1 MYAFPPMPSI
11 AACVYRH
18 PGGWCYRD
26 ASPRGRRQQ
35 MRCGQWPTAEG
46 SLNRLAG
53 GAAAGG
59 AIRCGISRVC
69 AIAAALAA
77 ALVFSPAAGAQAD
90 GLGALTCS
98 DHTVAVRV
106 ADPGP
111 ADQTMWGQLCYRGS
125 REPATVQL
133 LVHGASYNHLYWNF
147 PYGNGYYSYVD
158 AATAAGYATFDID
171 RIGDGNSSHPP
182 STELDLTAGAVGLH
196 DAVTAL
202 RTGGVDG
209 HAFAHVIMVGHS
221 VGSVEAWIEASRY
234 DDVDAIIITGALHA
248 LNPGLPALAQSDVYP
263 AADDPKFAGSGLDP
277 GYLTTVPGTRESL
290 FYNPATTNPAVA
302 TLDEAT
308 KDTSTLGELGGLL
321 SISSEPPA
329 QQPSAQI
336 TVPVL
341 VIVGADDNIFCT
353 GVTAYTCASTA
364 SVRSFEAQYYP
375 PAALLK
381 VVVIPRTGH
390 DLALST
396 TAPLTDA
403 AMIGWS
409 LSVIAP

>member
-1 MYAFPPMPSI
+1 MQ
-11 AACVYRH
+11 H
-18 PGGWCYRD
+18 GH
-26 ASPRGRRQQ
+26 
-35 MRCGQWPTAEG
+35 WPAAEG
-46 SLNRLAG
+46 SRNRLAVSG
-53 GAAAGG
+53 VM
-59 AIRCGISRVC
+59 RRGISRVC
-69 AIAAALAA
+69 AIIAASAAAFA
-77 ALVFSPAAGAQAD
+77 VSPAAAARAD
-90 GLGALTCS
+90 GLAAMTCS
-98 DHTVAVRV
+98 DHTMAVRI

-171 RIGDGNSSHPP
+171 RIGDGSSSHPP
-182 STELDLTAGAVGLH
+182 SADLDLTAGAVALH

-202 RTGGVDG
+202 RTGAVDG

-221 VGSVEAWIEASRY
+221 VGSVEAWIEAARY
-234 DDVDAIIITGALHA
+234 HDVDAIIITGALHA
-248 LNPGLPALAQSDVYP
+248 LNPSLPALAQTDVYP
-263 AADDPKFAGSGLDP
+263 AAGDPKFASSGLDP
-277 GYLTTVPGTRESL
+277 GYLTTVPGTREAL
-290 FYNPATTNPAVA
+290 FYDPATTNPAVA
-302 TLDEAT
+302 ALDET
-308 KDTSTLGELGGLL
+308 IKDTSTFGELGGLL
-321 SISSEPPA
+321 SITSQPPA

-353 GVTAYTCASTA
+353 GVTAYNCGNAA
-364 SVRSFEAQYYP
+364 SVRSFEAQYYQ
-375 PAALLK
+375 PAAHLK
-381 VVVIPRTGH
+381 VLVIPSTGH